1 MSVFGGESRPAACLE
16 CDFLSVAGN
25 ECASILFVGDVSDD
39 VYVVECFDAVVQ
51 GEWHGEQ
58 EFVIFATI
66 DGDGC
71 QVEVHLFGH
80 GGCYIVDWQFVLV
93 DAASDGALRADV
105 QEFGR

>member
-25 ECASILFVGDVSDD
+25 ECTSVLFVGDVSDD
-39 VYVVECFDAVVQ
+39 VYVVECLDAVVQ

-66 DGDGC
+66 ECSSC
-71 QVEVHLFGH
+71 QIHVKFFGH
-80 GGCYIVDWQFVLV
+80 GCSLIVDWDSFFVY
-93 DAASDGALRADV
+93 AATCSALTAKV
-105 QEFGR
+105 NQL